1 MLYSTAQVGIHI
13 AGPNQEGTTGHS
25 AFLDLALRR
34 DILDMLAQLMGENII
49 LWGAQGFIKPAG
61 APPLPAC
68 IELAPLRCKDPQLLI
83 KHIRKSCNVVVHY
96 ICKFAEWHPMVWLSR
111 RR

>member
-61 APPLPAC
+61 APPPSPRAS
-68 IELAPLRCKDPQLLI
+68 
-83 KHIRKSCNVVVHY
+83 KSPPSGVR
-96 ICKFAEWHPMVWLSR
+96 ILSC
-111 RR
+111 